1 MSHLHLPHP
10 ERLSSSTQTMREA
23 FWVAVLGLVS
33 LFAFFLVIGAVT
45 PAQAGV
51 ATGVVAAMAVAYAWH
66 AWHAA
71 RTVDARDPRVIQARE
86 RRGF

>member
-10 ERLSSSTQTMREA
+10 QRLSESTRTVREA
-23 FWVAVLGLVS
+23 FWVAVLGIVTT
-33 LFAFFLVIGAVT
+33 FAFFLLLGAVT

-51 ATGVVAAMAVAYAWH
+51 ATGVVAALALAYVLH
-66 AWHAA
+66 AWHAGRHA
-71 RTVDARDPRVIQARE
+71 DGRDPRMIRARE